1 MEGATIDRTVASAP
15 VVEMRGLVK
24 HFAEARAVDG
34 IDLDIPAGGVYGLL
48 GPNGAGKTT
57 TIRILAGLLW
67 PTRGAVRVLGEPVE
81 PGARVLGRVGCLI
94 ERPALYPWL
103 SATDNLRVFATM
115 RGMSPAEQARAVPA
129 ALDRV
134 GLAAVARRKAGGF
147 STGMRQRLALAVAF
161 LGGPVL
167 VILDEPTNGLDP
179 NGVVDV
185 RRLIKALAGEGTTII
200 LSSHVLPEV
209 EQLCDR
215 IAIMRDGRIA
225 AAGPA
230 RDVLGTGE
238 RLFVRFDA
246 PAQAAAAYRL
256 LGERRPSW
264 PLERAGD
271 AALLVEAAATDASG
285 LNRLLGEA
293 SIFPAELGIRRPS
306 LEDVF
311 RELTLDQPDV
321 AAAELAS

>member
-1 MEGATIDRTVASAP
+1 VEGEGTPGPPI
-15 VVEMRGLVK
+15 VEANGLVK
-24 HFAEARAVDG
+24 TFAEARAVDG
-34 IDLDIPAGGVYGLL
+34 IDLEIPAGGVYGLL

-67 PTRGAVRVLGEPVE
+67 PTRGSVRVLGQPVR
-81 PGARVLGRVGCLI
+81 PGAPVLRRVGCLI

-115 RGMSPAEQARAVPA
+115 RGIASAEQPRMVDE
-129 ALDRV
+129 ALSRV
-134 GLAAVARRKAGGF
+134 GLGGVARRKAGGF
-147 STGMRQRLALAVAF
+147 STGMRQRLALAAAF
-161 LGGPVL
+161 LGRPEL
-167 VILDEPTNGLDP
+167 VVLDEPTNGLDP

-185 RRLIKALAGEGTTII
+185 RGLIKALARDGTTII

-225 AAGPA
+225 ASGPA

-238 RLFVRFDA
+238 RLYVRFDG
-246 PAQAAAAYRL
+246 AADADAALRL
-256 LGERRPSW
+256 VGDRRPSW
-264 PLERAGD
+264 TVARDGATALVVD
-271 AALLVEAAATDASG
+271 APAAQSSG

-293 SIFPAELGIRRPS
+293 SLYPAELGVRRPS
-306 LEDVF
+306 LEAVF
-311 RELTLDQPDV
+311 RELTLDQPGV
-321 AAAELAS
+321 AGEAVQPEVAS

>member
-1 MEGATIDRTVASAP
+1 MDGAPGGI
-15 VVEMRGLVK
+15 VEIRGLVK
-24 HFAEARAVDG
+24 RFSDALAVDS
-34 IDLDIPAGGVYGLL
+34 IDLDIPAGGVYGFL

-67 PTRGAVRVLGEPVE
+67 PTRGSARILGEPVR
-81 PGARVLGRVGCLI
+81 PGARVLRRVGCLI

-115 RGMSPAEQARAVPA
+115 RGLAAATQTRAIPE
-129 ALDRV
+129 ALGRV
-134 GLAAVARRKAGGF
+134 GLAAVARRKVGGF

-161 LGGPVL
+161 LGEPEL

-185 RRLIKALAGEGTTII
+185 RRLIKALSGGGTTIV

-215 IAIMRDGRIA
+215 IAIMRDGRLVA
-225 AAGPA
+225 EGPA
-230 RDVLGTGE
+230 GDVLGRGE
-238 RLFVRFDA
+238 RLFVRFDT
-246 PAQAAAAYRL
+246 PADADAAARV

-264 PLERAGD
+264 ALARDEA
-271 AALLVEAAATDASG
+271 AALLVDTTAAEASG
-285 LNRLLGEA
+285 LNRLLAEA
-293 SIFPAELGIRRPS
+293 GLFPSELGVRRPS
-306 LEDVF
+306 LEAVF
-311 RELTLDQPDV
+311 RELTLDHPDV
-321 AAAELAS
+321 AAMEAAS